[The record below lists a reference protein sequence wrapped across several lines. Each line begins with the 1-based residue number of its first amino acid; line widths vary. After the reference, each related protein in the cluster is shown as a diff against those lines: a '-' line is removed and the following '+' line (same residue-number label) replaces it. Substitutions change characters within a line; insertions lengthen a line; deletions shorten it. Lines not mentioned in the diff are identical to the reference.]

1 MNLITQWG
9 QSKERWE
16 MSQGGYPHLLSWV
29 TTTLLFKVHPSFPP
43 LSFPWGINN
52 LKRLAK
58 VRWGVLHLGNRPS
71 FSYFKERRKRKDGRI
86 FFCFL
91 KKTYYMIRL
100 ICHPSLHFFAF
111 CPFSGVSKNSRP
123 ETDPITCH
131 YTHSDSLSF
140 TCTHTLIQLR
150 TECRRYC
157 GYRSKLAG
165 WSLCRQIR

>member
-1 MNLITQWG
+1 
-9 QSKERWE
+9 

-29 TTTLLFKVHPSFPP
+29 TTTLLFKVHPSFLLPFLLFP
-43 LSFPWGINN
+43 SHEGSTIWRDWLRCAGESFTWAIDQASATSKKEG
-52 LKRLAK
+52 KGRMEE
-58 VRWGVLHLGNRPS
+58 S
-71 FSYFKERRKRKDGRI
+71 FFV
-86 FFCFL
+86 FL
-91 KKTYYMIRL
+91 KTYYMIRL